1 MWLFQYEWWTHT
13 CWLCTFLWMYSQTYI
28 MCVFFPEC
36 HAAGWESGPEEPAQ
50 TTGNSKLQPAGSDSG
65 CAETDCFFTGE
76 QYNTTDTERQ
86 TAGTLH
92 YTSYTIQYSV
102 DSFSQRN
109 TLQTDNKAA
118 SLAVYN
124 WNVTKMYCKTISRL
138 QHVYIII
145 IIICHRLTRLVLLQ
159 QQTL

>member
-1 MWLFQYEWWTHT
+1 MGEGESWSHQGTTESQRQTHWGWEECKLAQYGLCDFSNMNGEHTHVGCALFSE
-13 CWLCTFLWMYSQTYI
+13 CILTYI

-124 WNVTKMYCKTISRL
+124 WNVK
-138 QHVYIII
+138 
-145 IIICHRLTRLVLLQ
+145 
-159 QQTL
+159 